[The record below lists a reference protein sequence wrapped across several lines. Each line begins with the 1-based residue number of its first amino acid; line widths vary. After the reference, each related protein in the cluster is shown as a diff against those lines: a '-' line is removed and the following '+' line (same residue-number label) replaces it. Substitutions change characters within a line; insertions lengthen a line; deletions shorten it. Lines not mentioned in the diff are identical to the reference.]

1 MQNIV
6 PLLLIVALA
15 ITGCDVQ
22 RGRFVSTG
30 DTFEAL
36 SSPVGSLDIVDGY
49 EKGGMDDQQIL
60 YVLIV
65 TPSVE
70 VHGSSSGS
78 DFGQYVTTL
87 HHSWITEKG
96 IFTGSISWNRQA
108 DLVTIGNQQFVREKG
123 DIFLVRLN
131 AAGEISGQQFASPG
145 SHISFQEVLKYIRQQ
160 LPNDALISS
169 AKLDK

>member
-70 VHGSSSGS
+70 EHGSLLQGCLLRSKILPQSLALKKLRTRPKKASCLFLRRILKRNWMSLMKSLQRSSYS
-78 DFGQYVTTL
+78 KNL
-87 HHSWITEKG
+87 
-96 IFTGSISWNRQA
+96 
-108 DLVTIGNQQFVREKG
+108 
-123 DIFLVRLN
+123 
-131 AAGEISGQQFASPG
+131 
-145 SHISFQEVLKYIRQQ
+145 
-160 LPNDALISS
+160 
-169 AKLDK
+169 